1 MVKNVD
7 NLWNSL
13 RKSLMKKC
21 GTFYTGF
28 YNRGVLNSFWWN
40 PSRFS
45 HVFQKFYASL
55 FYKNTPVYNADLVGF
70 YTFSTEPTITTNIN
84 KEDKK

>member
-1 MVKNVD
+1 MAKNVD

-13 RKSLMKKC
+13 CKSLVKKC
-21 GTFYTGF
+21 GTFYTSF
-28 YNRGVLNSFWWN
+28 CNCGVFNGFWWN
-40 PSRFS
+40 FSRFS

-55 FYKNTPVYNADLVGF
+55 FFKNTPVYSAGLAGF